1 MYNVHRRWARNSHD
15 PRTDLNLKT
24 TSESLHSAAPSAS
37 RARTLKKVGLFS
49 LVFVMYS
56 YNTAGPFGLED
67 QVSTA
72 GPGMALLYQLII
84 PFFWCIPI
92 SLVSAELTTAMPVEG
107 GFYRWTRAAF
117 GDFWGFLSGWWNWTA
132 SFFLGGAYAVLFSD
146 YVAPHL
152 APWKHYGISLL
163 VIVFIAYV
171 NVRGIRLV
179 GRLATAMELAI
190 LVALVVMCAMS
201 VRMWHYNPFVPL
213 IPPHKPVFQVFGV
226 GFALGLWLYAGYEQ
240 LSTVAEEVENP
251 QRNYPRALVWVVPL
265 SIATYVIP
273 TACSLAAAGN
283 WQNWH
288 DGTFADAALVIGGHW
303 LWLTITLSAAVM
315 SLSILNSMVLS
326 TTRMPFAM
334 AEDGY
339 LFPSLA
345 RTHSKFGTPW
355 LAILISAVAYALVA
369 SHTLS
374 QLISVYIWLRIATSV
389 MTVLSVWQLRRTRP
403 GLDRAYRIPWGK
415 TGLAYAVIAPLLMS
429 GIAMIASDKFAMKW
443 GPVAL
448 LLGPVAYLL
457 VGRKSSES
465 VIPGHP

>member
-1 MYNVHRRWARNSHD
+1 LTNQTKS
-15 PRTDLNLKT
+15 
-24 TSESLHSAAPSAS
+24 S
-37 RARTLKKVGLFS
+37 TLRKAGLFY
-49 LVFVMYS
+49 LVFVMFS
-56 YNTAGPFGLED
+56 YTTGGPFGLED
-67 QVSTA
+67 MVTTS
-72 GPGMALLYQLII
+72 GPGITLLYLLVL
-84 PFFWCIPI
+84 PFFWCIPV

-117 GDFWGFLSGWWNWTA
+117 GDFWGFLAGWWNWTG
-132 SFFLGGAYAVLFSD
+132 SFLLGGAYAVLFSD
-146 YVAPHL
+146 YVAPNL
-152 APWKHYGISLL
+152 AAWKHYFISLL

-179 GRLATAMELAI
+179 GKLATAMELAI
-190 LVALVVMCAMS
+190 LVALLIMCIMS

-265 SIATYVIP
+265 SIATYLIP
-273 TACSLAAAGN
+273 TACSLAAAGH
-283 WQNWH
+283 WQDWH
-288 DGTFADAALVIGGHW
+288 DGYFAEAARIIGGHW
-303 LWLTITLSAAVM
+303 LWLTITLAAAVM

-339 LFPSLA
+339 LFPALA

-355 LAILISAVAYALVA
+355 LAILLSAGAYSLVA

-389 MTVLSVWQLRRTRP
+389 MTVLSVWQLRRKRP
-403 GLDRAYRIPWGK
+403 ELNRTYRIPWGK
-415 TGLAYAVIAPLLMS
+415 TGLAYAVFAPLLMS
-429 GIAMIASDKFAMKW
+429 GIAMIASDKFALKW

-448 LLGPVAYLL
+448 LLGPIAYFF
-457 VGRKSSES
+457 VGRRPVSLT
-465 VIPGHP
+465 